1 MSHVAH
7 RELPIPAGGLV
18 VSCQSPPGNPLQGPQ
33 LMAAFARAA
42 EYGGAM
48 AIRAN
53 GPADV
58 AAIRAATD
66 LPVIG
71 INKTGSRQGVYITPT
86 PATAAEVVAAGAAMV
101 AVDGTDRPR
110 PQGWTLPALVDV
122 IHHEFGVPVMAD
134 CDSMA
139 SAAYAAE
146 AGCDMLSTTLAGY
159 TGDHA
164 DHASSSGHPTDH
176 SGNTGATIDPA
187 DDTNAPAGP
196 RTDDGA
202 GPDLDLLAA
211 MAAAFDLPVIAEG
224 RYSTP
229 AHLTA
234 AYEAGAHAVVVGTAI
249 TNPAALTRSFVAAA
263 QAQPHR

>member
-139 SAAYAAE
+139 SAAYAPWPGTPAIMPITP
-146 AGCDMLSTTLAGY
+146 AAPVIPPITAATPAPPSIPPMTPTL
-159 TGDHA
+159 
-164 DHASSSGHPTDH
+164 P
-176 SGNTGATIDPA
+176 P
-187 DDTNAPAGP
+187 APAPTMVPDRTWTCWP
-196 RTDDGA
+196 RW
-202 GPDLDLLAA
+202 
-211 MAAAFDLPVIAEG
+211 LP
-224 RYSTP
+224 RSTC
-229 AHLTA
+229 
-234 AYEAGAHAVVVGTAI
+234 
-249 TNPAALTRSFVAAA
+249 R
-263 QAQPHR
+263 